1 MNFIGKW
8 LRLHDTNADTCAA
21 TPEVEFSLNF
31 QHEQSEEAYQKFSSA
46 TLDVTPFKENEKRGC
61 FTRKHICANSALVA
75 QNVVLNLFFKKH
87 KPTLTV
93 ISSNSLSLG

>member
-1 MNFIGKW
+1 M
-8 LRLHDTNADTCAA
+8 
-21 TPEVEFSLNF
+21 EFSLNF
-31 QHEQSEEAYQKFSSA
+31 QHERSDEAYQKFSSA

-61 FTRKHICANSALVA
+61 FTRKHTCANSALVA
-75 QNVVLNLFFKKH
+75 QNVVLNLFFFKR